1 MCQMTDHDQVHR
13 PRLFFFCTL
22 TLARFSMNRSTTLLL
37 GSSLFVLS
45 ACASAGSTA
54 TAAPSAT
61 APESV
66 PASSSESAPAPAA
79 SAMASFTDGQADR
92 GREVFRGQCTECHA
106 SSEFSDAQ
114 FKFKWS
120 RRHAGSLFQ
129 MIQTQ
134 MPETA
139 PGSLSDDET
148 VNLVSYILR
157 MNGFEPGDAEL
168 AADRAVLDGISLSS
182 IRNQ

>member
-1 MCQMTDHDQVHR
+1 
-13 PRLFFFCTL
+13 
-22 TLARFSMNRSTTLLL
+22 MNRSTTLLL
-37 GSSLFVLS
+37 GASLLVLS

-54 TAAPSAT
+54 TPAPPAT
-61 APESV
+61 APESAPSAASESV
-66 PASSSESAPAPAA
+66 PAVSAT
-79 SAMASFTDGQADR
+79 AMASFTDGQADL
-92 GREVFRGQCTECHA
+92 GREVFRSQCTECHA

-120 RRHAGSLFQ
+120 RRHVGSLYQ

>member
-1 MCQMTDHDQVHR
+1 
-13 PRLFFFCTL
+13 
-22 TLARFSMNRSTTLLL
+22 MNRSKTLLL
-37 GSSLFVLS
+37 GSTLLVLS

-54 TAAPSAT
+54 
-61 APESV
+61 V
-66 PASSSESAPAPAA
+66 VAPAA
-79 SAMASFTDGQADR
+79 AESTAAAESAAESAASSAATMASFTDGQADR
-92 GREVFRGQCTECHA
+92 GREVFRSQCTECHA

-120 RRHAGSLFQ
+120 RRHAGSLYQ

-139 PGSLSDDET
+139 PGSLTDEET
-148 VNLVSYILR
+148 VDLVSYILR
-157 MNGFEPGDAEL
+157 MNGFEPGAAEL
-168 AADRAVLDGISLSS
+168 GADRAVLDGISLSS